1 LPWAI
6 NKLSA
11 ISNKRLFKGWFGL
24 AVILE
29 FDSSWYVLFFGFLAG
44 WFLLWFI
51 RRKKAS
57 SKEKKEQLLVAVGG
71 VGTLFAMELFATSM
85 NLWNY
90 TPGNWPVIL
99 WPTYCVAALFG
110 YQLVRVMERIATSWH
125 PY

>member
-1 LPWAI
+1 
-6 NKLSA
+6 
-11 ISNKRLFKGWFGL
+11 
-24 AVILE
+24 
-29 FDSSWYVLFFGFLAG
+29 VLFFGFLAC

-110 YQLVRVMERIATSWH
+110 YQLVRV
-125 PY
+125 